1 MNDANRP
8 EPEVIHRPEQNRFE
22 TLVNGHVAYMS
33 YTPAGNR
40 MYFNHTYVP
49 DLLRGQGVAGA
60 VVRLALETAQTKGWK
75 VVPTCSYVA
84 SFIERHPEFAG
95 LVDPQA

>member
-1 MNDANRP
+1 MTNANRP

-22 TLVNGHVAYMS
+22 TLVNGQVAYMS

-40 MYFNHTYVP
+40 MYFDHTYVP
-49 DLLRGQGVAGA
+49 NELRGQGVAGV
-60 VVRLALETAQTKGWK
+60 VVRRALQTAQQQGWM

-84 SFIERHPEFAG
+84 SFIDRHPEFAG